1 MTDFM
6 VVLRGYRIKEVDEL
20 VRLATDA
27 LASTC
32 KETRARAAARLRDTT
47 IRISLRG
54 YDRSQVDSW
63 LRHTVTALT

>member
-6 VVLRGYRIKEVDEL
+6 VVLRGYRIKEVDDL
-20 VRLATDA
+20 VRVATEA

-32 KETRARAAARLRDTT
+32 EEKRARAAGRLREAS
-47 IRISLRG
+47 IRVSLRG

-63 LRHTVTALT
+63 LRHTLEALA